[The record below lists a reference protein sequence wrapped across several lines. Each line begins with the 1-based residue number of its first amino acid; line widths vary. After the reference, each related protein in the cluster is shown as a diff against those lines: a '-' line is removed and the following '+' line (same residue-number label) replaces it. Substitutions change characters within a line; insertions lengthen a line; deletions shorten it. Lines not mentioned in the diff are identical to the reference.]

1 MEVIAASYDIEIPGT
16 NHIGSHKP
24 ELRLPLRPGVWKVKL
39 MFKWEVVAEAAFLVT
54 PLTTFQHKA
63 VSLQHVIAS
72 HNGPG
77 DFYIGKD
84 FHGFNKVLGV
94 NKTLKIQNEANANGR
109 KTGDSLDQWVD
120 SLSKGFWE
128 LLKICITAKTSIGCL
143 DLDICEKTLWSS
155 KSEDPKSEIH
165 GIDLKTGYLR

>member
-39 MFKWEVVAEAAFLVT
+39 MFKWEVVAETAFLVT
-54 PLTTFQHKA
+54 PLTTFQHKT

-72 HNGPG
+72 HNGPSG
-77 DFYIGKD
+77 FYIGKD
-84 FHGFNKVLGV
+84 FHDFNKVLGV

-128 LLKICITAKTSIGCL
+128 FLKICITAETSIGCL

-165 GIDLKTGYLR
+165 GVDLKTGYLR